1 MKNEKN
7 VAKQAQEGFK
17 MEGRPLTE
25 MEVSKII
32 AVRRNGMDENLRG
45 IAEFVNCRRWVW
57 KKSQ

>member
-45 IAEFVNCRRWVW
+45 ITEFVNCRR

>member
-17 MEGRPLTE
+17 MEGRGRPLTE

-45 IAEFVNCRRWVW
+45 ITEFVNCRR